1 MGIESGAAEYSS
13 TEGALQVYFQSASTV
28 FRFVMQARRQAIHF
42 SNTVCLE
49 GCQPHSKVLRCLQV
63 SGQIQ
68 SEGELGGGDPRSA
81 GDNSFAAP
89 VHSQPHDGLSRFSHC
104 PKQGNLMI

>member
-13 TEGALQVYFQSASTV
+13 TKGALQVYFQSASSV
-28 FRFVMQARRQAIHF
+28 FRSVMQARRQAIHF

-63 SGQIQ
+63 SGQSQ
-68 SEGELGGGDPRSA
+68 SEGESGGAGGDPRSA

-89 VHSQPHDGLSRFSHC
+89 PYIHNRTTA
-104 PKQGNLMI
+104 